1 MSGDEPKR
9 RRRWGWLRWP
19 LALGLIAWLILP
31 NLDGLR
37 ELVGAGVLWRW
48 LLAAAGLRLFALT
61 LAGVRW
67 NLLLTGQQT
76 EVPVL
81 QVFRLQCVGYVCN
94 FLFPG
99 TWGGDVARAGLI
111 AADTPEHRMRGAAT
125 VPLDRGIGLL
135 AFILIGAIAGLVR
148 WASIPAGLPR
158 LAVIGLVVLAVLGV
172 VFLCALVLA
181 PMPRR
186 RRKSTATIAR
196 TKGDPQ
202 NGSRE
207 ESVEIEDA
215 PTRRQRLGRELLL
228 GLSLLRESR
237 ASVAV
242 AFLLATVGHGCLCLS
257 LYCCLPA
264 YPAATVPVTATDHLW
279 LVPAAEV
286 PAAFLPVPGGV
297 GAREGTLSLLYGS
310 LTGDEALSRR
320 YARIGV
326 IVAATFSSVCL
337 VLAAIIG
344 IVLALG
350 GFRPTSQ
357 ADDSAV
363 AQLTSSN

>member
-48 LLAAAGLRLFALT
+48 LVAAAGLRLFALG

-67 NLLLTGQQT
+67 NLLLAGQQT
-76 EVPVL
+76 NVPAL

-148 WASIPAGLPR
+148 WDTIPAGLPR

-172 VFLCALVLA
+172 AFLCALLLA

-186 RRKSTATIAR
+186 RRKPSEEAAQYDD
-196 TKGDPQ
+196 DP
-202 NGSRE
+202 RPVPDE
-207 ESVEIEDA
+207 AVDA

-237 ASVAV
+237 TSVMI
-242 AFLLATVGHGCLCLS
+242 AFLLATVGHACLCLS

-264 YPAATVPVTATDHLW
+264 YPAAAVPVTATDHFW

-310 LTGDEALSRR
+310 LSADEDVSRR
-320 YARIGV
+320 YAEIGV

-344 IVLALG
+344 TLLALG
-350 GFRPTSQ
+350 GFRLSTG
-357 ADDSAV
+357 SAGR
-363 AQLTSSN
+363 